1 MKKVQDGNLAYTSF
15 RPSFTTLRRASLVAP
30 WHPAGALPLD
40 PEEKGSFGIGLVCFG
55 LTRLL
60 KWRCAKGKKR

>member
-15 RPSFTTLRRASLVAP
+15 GPSFTTLRRASLVAP

-40 PEEKGSFGIGLVCFG
+40 PEEKKKAVLGLAWFV
-55 LTRLL
+55 LD
-60 KWRCAKGKKR
+60 